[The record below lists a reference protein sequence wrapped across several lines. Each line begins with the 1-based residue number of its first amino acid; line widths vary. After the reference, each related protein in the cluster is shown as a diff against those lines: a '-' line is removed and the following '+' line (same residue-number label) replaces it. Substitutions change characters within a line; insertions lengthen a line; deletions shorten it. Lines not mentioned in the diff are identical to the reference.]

1 MPYYNYRMYQ
11 KRLLESILAEASKTF
26 PAVVISGS
34 RQSGKTTL
42 LKNFVKDGT
51 FITLDDPNF
60 RVLLSENPIDYLDSL
75 PKPVVIDEI
84 QYMPELAQII
94 KILIDRDRTPGRWY
108 ITGSQQFSI
117 MKNIS
122 ESLAGRAA
130 ILSLLTFAY
139 SERKTQND
147 LVSYLPESSYPE
159 PLLKKTMN
167 KDLWYS
173 SYLQTYLE
181 RDVRGIM
188 NISNLRD
195 FEQFIRLLASRIST
209 QLNYS
214 SISGD
219 LGLSVPT
226 VKRWVSILE
235 ASYIIFLLPPFYKN
249 YGKRITK
256 APKLYFLDPGLVN
269 YLVGIKDKA
278 FLLNGPMAGALF
290 ENAVITEVVKREY
303 AKGIKPEMYYWRS
316 QSGKEIDLLMMQ
328 NGRPAPFEIKLS
340 STIKPLFYKNIRY
353 WLELSGEETGGYLI
367 TNCNKQLPLPGGI
380 KNLYWKD
387 YFA

>member
-1 MPYYNYRMYQ
+1 MSYYNYRMYQ
-11 KRLLESILAEASKTF
+11 KRLLENILAEASKTF

-108 ITGSQQFSI
+108 ITGSQQFSV

-147 LVSYLPESSYPE
+147 LVSYLLESSYPE

-214 SISGD
+214 SISSD

-353 WLELSGEETGGYLI
+353 WLELSGEETDGYLI
-367 TNCNKQLPLPGGI
+367 TNCSEQLPLPEGI